1 MKAKPWLIG
10 CLFFS
15 TLILQVHTQQR
26 RVHHFPQRHLG
37 TQQLQIAN
45 FSTTPPEQ
53 APAYAGD
60 HILVKFNPMV
70 SPQSIRDTLD
80 TYNIPSYRYIPVV
93 DLYRVDIPPGTSVE
107 EMIYVW
113 SQNAWV
119 EEARPDFT
127 ARIAVTPNDEFFNR
141 QYALSNTGQQIP
153 VPGSPTGKASADI
166 SATTAWEETKGNENV
181 VIAVIDTGVDLNH
194 IDLKNKIVSPGRDFV
209 NDDFDA
215 TDDNGHGTFVAA
227 IAAAE
232 TNNNE
237 GIAGVAWACKIL
249 PVKTMDEE
257 GDGFYSDVI
266 DGIIWAVDNGAH
278 VINLSLGGGEPDTA
292 LEQAVTYAVQNGAVV
307 VAASGND
314 SGAGVLYPAKYD
326 QWTLA
331 VAATDFND
339 IRPEWSNYGPEV
351 DVAAPGEYIISAVPT
366 WFFGPGSI
374 PYGIGGGTSYSTPHV
389 AGMAALIISHKPW
402 LLGIDPSTAPW
413 IPNPAQAS
421 TGVQNIM
428 KIIRYTSEDVNSSD
442 HPGQDEFIGYGRI
455 NLATALVPI
464 QIKN

>member
-1 MKAKPWLIG
+1 MKAKPWILG
-10 CLFFS
+10 CLILS
-15 TLILQVHTQQR
+15 ILIPQIHTQQR
-26 RVHHFPQRHLG
+26 RVFHHPQRGLRH
-37 TQQLQIAN
+37 QQLQIVN
-45 FSTTPPEQ
+45 FKTSPPEQ
-53 APAYAGD
+53 GPSYARG
-60 HILVKFNPMV
+60 HILVKFNSMV
-70 SPQSIRDTLD
+70 SGQSIHDTMD
-80 TYNIPSYRYIPVV
+80 AYDIPDYRYIPVV
-93 DLYRVDIPPGTSVE
+93 YLYRVDLPEGTSVE
-107 EMIYVW
+107 EMIQVW
-113 SQNAWV
+113 RQNAWV

-127 ARIAVTPNDEFFNR
+127 ARIAATPNDEFFDR
-141 QYALSNTGQQIP
+141 QYALSNSGQQIP

-166 SATTAWEETKGNENV
+166 SATTAWEESKGNENV
-181 VIAVIDTGVDLNH
+181 IIAVIDTGVDLNH

-232 TNNNE
+232 TDNRE
-237 GIAGVAWACKIL
+237 GVAGVAWDCRIL
-249 PVKTMDEE
+249 PVKSMDED

-292 LEQAVTYAVQNGAVV
+292 LEQALQYAVEKGAVV

-326 QWTLA
+326 RWALA

-339 IRPEWSNYGPEV
+339 LRPEWSNFGPEV
-351 DVAAPGEYIISAVPT
+351 DVAAPGEFIISAVPT

-402 LLGIDPSTAPW
+402 LLGIDTSTVPW
-413 IPNPAQAS
+413 IPNPALAS
-421 TGVQNIM
+421 AGVQDIM
-428 KIIRYTSEDVNSSD
+428 KIIRYTSEDVNASD

-455 NLATALVPI
+455 NMATALVPI
-464 QIKN
+464 QIK